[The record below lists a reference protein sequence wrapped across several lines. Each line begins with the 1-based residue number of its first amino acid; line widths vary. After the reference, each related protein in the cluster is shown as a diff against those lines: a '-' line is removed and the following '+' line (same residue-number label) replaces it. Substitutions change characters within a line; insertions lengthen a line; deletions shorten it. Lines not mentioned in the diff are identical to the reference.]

1 MCRFYEAARIF
12 NTYIGLEL
20 QPGTSAQV
28 TASHDYKALWLWVK
42 AHRAEVASLAEA
54 QLGGQIAELP
64 CSLQSPCLKV
74 PLNVL
79 NLSLE
84 SPLTPPPP
92 TLSTHD
98 GSSPDPISQPQF
110 QTQPTQFR
118 DEHESKSSTLEVL
131 KENTI
136 SQTSF
141 QPAPIQLPAAHVSSS
156 SLGASQSSS
165 SGSLCEFLIATVHS
179 TLCVTSPLAVIPCN
193 PTFTLTGVQNET
205 LEHLKGCQGRGD
217 RLLIIQPCATGK
229 SRYYLHFADQPKTL
243 VILAQ
248 PFVSLTQQTAAD
260 LIKDKCQ
267 TKVLDHTFLSSQTVQ
282 KGILL
287 LCSYEGLHSMA
298 NVAKQA
304 IQEGLK
310 LVICIDEVHV
320 LLESV
325 TITTGYRSFRS
336 VWTFMSSLSQLNY
349 LLFAMSATVR
359 PKHQALLAQEL
370 GLNAFSKVLRTSPR
384 RPEVKLVKVFCET
397 KQAALKSL
405 VDHKP
410 QMILVMTKA
419 AGAQLQADLSDHGI
433 ISQVF
438 HAGMEPTEKGQIL
451 SILGTTCVIATTAF
465 ITGLNAMQLNSSVVW
480 QFAYS
485 FENLTQFLGRLA
497 RRRGTGGTCTFITY
511 PQALQAYQKGRI

>member
-1 MCRFYEAARIF
+1 M
-12 NTYIGLEL
+12 
-20 QPGTSAQV
+20 
-28 TASHDYKALWLWVK
+28 
-42 AHRAEVASLAEA
+42 
-54 QLGGQIAELP
+54 
-64 CSLQSPCLKV
+64 
-74 PLNVL
+74 
-79 NLSLE
+79 
-84 SPLTPPPP
+84 
-92 TLSTHD
+92 
-98 GSSPDPISQPQF
+98 
-110 QTQPTQFR
+110 
-118 DEHESKSSTLEVL
+118 
-131 KENTI
+131 
-136 SQTSF
+136 
-141 QPAPIQLPAAHVSSS
+141 
-156 SLGASQSSS
+156 
-165 SGSLCEFLIATVHS
+165 
-179 TLCVTSPLAVIPCN
+179 
-193 PTFTLTGVQNET
+193 
-205 LEHLKGCQGRGD
+205 
-217 RLLIIQPCATGK
+217 
-229 SRYYLHFADQPKTL
+229 HFAEQPRTL

-267 TKVLDHTFLSSQTVQ
+267 TKVHDHTFLSNQTEL

-287 LCSYEGLHSMA
+287 LCSYERLHSMV

-336 VWTFMSSLSQLNY
+336 VWTFMSSLLQMNY
-349 LLFAMSATVR
+349 LFFAMSATVR

-370 GLNAFSKVLRTSPR
+370 GLNAFSKILRTSPR

-410 QMILVMTKA
+410 QMILVMTKT
-419 AGAQLQADLSDHGI
+419 AGAQLQADLEEHGI

-438 HAGMEPTEKGQIL
+438 HAGMEPTEKSQVL
-451 SILGTTCVIATTAF
+451 SMLGTTCVIATTAF
-465 ITGLNAMQLNSSVVW
+465 ITGLNAMQLYSSVVW

-497 RRRGTGGTCTFITY
+497 RRRGTDGTCTFITY
-511 PQALQAYQKGRI
+511 PQALQAYQKGRIGCSKFVF

>member
-1 MCRFYEAARIF
+1 M
-12 NTYIGLEL
+12 
-20 QPGTSAQV
+20 
-28 TASHDYKALWLWVK
+28 
-42 AHRAEVASLAEA
+42 
-54 QLGGQIAELP
+54 
-64 CSLQSPCLKV
+64 
-74 PLNVL
+74 NVL
-79 NLSLE
+79 NSSLE
-84 SPLTPPPP
+84 SPSTPPPP
-92 TLSTHD
+92 NLSIHD
-98 GSSPDPISQPQF
+98 GSTPDPILQSQS

-118 DEHESKSSTLEVL
+118 DEHVTKCSRQEVL
-131 KENTI
+131 KEKTI
-136 SQTSF
+136 SQTLF
-141 QPAPIQLPAAHVSSS
+141 QPAPVQSPTPHVSSS

-165 SGSLCEFLIATVHS
+165 SGSLCEFLLATFHS
-179 TLCVTSPLAVIPCN
+179 TLCVTSPFAVIPCN
-193 PTFTLTGVQNET
+193 PTFTLTGIQNET
-205 LEHLKGCQGRGD
+205 LEHLNGCQGRGD

-229 SRYYLHFADQPKTL
+229 SRYYLHFAEQPKTL

-260 LIKDKCQ
+260 LIKDRCQ
-267 TKVLDHTFLSSQTVQ
+267 TKVHDHTFLSIQTKL

-287 LCSYEGLHSMA
+287 LCSYERLHSMV

-336 VWTFMSSLSQLNY
+336 VWTFMSSLLQLNY
-349 LLFAMSATVR
+349 LFFAMSATVR

-370 GLNAFSKVLRTSPR
+370 GLNAFSKILRTSPR

-410 QMILVMTKA
+410 QMILVMTKT
-419 AGAQLQADLSDHGI
+419 AGALLQADLEEHGI

-438 HAGMEPTEKGQIL
+438 HAGMEPTDKGQIL
-451 SILGTTCVIATTAF
+451 SMLGTTCVIATTAF
-465 ITGLNAMQLNSSVVW
+465 ITGLNAVQLHSSVVW

-497 RRRGTGGTCTFITY
+497 RRRGTDGTCTFITY
-511 PQALQAYQKGRI
+511 PQALQAYQKGTIQCSKFVFVIF